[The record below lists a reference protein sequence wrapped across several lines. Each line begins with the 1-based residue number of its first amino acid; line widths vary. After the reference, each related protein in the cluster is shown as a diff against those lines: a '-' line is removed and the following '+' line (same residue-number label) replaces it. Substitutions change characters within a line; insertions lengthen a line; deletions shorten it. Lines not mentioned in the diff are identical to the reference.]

1 MLALIYAS
9 ALLCFLI
16 YFIYREKEMSAYM
29 QQSTNEFLYEII
41 YSTIKA
47 TGLITMLEEDHTG
60 VNMSYNFITNV
71 VSFDANR
78 LVKAAGELSGIPFDQ
93 YVKTITLHEL
103 GHAIDR
109 PALDASL
116 TRTLDYFDMRDQ
128 YSTKEIFNNP
138 ELLGMII
145 EEHQMN
151 IAFEETAWA
160 NAETLNQKL
169 QFIDQNSFELI
180 KKHSLSTYIR
190 NYEEDLAAYKQL
202 LEQTELLPA

>member
-1 MLALIYAS
+1 
-9 ALLCFLI
+9 
-16 YFIYREKEMSAYM
+16 MSVYM
-29 QQSTNEFLYEII
+29 NQYTNEFLYKLIC
-41 YSTIKA
+41 STIQA
-47 TGLITMLEEDHTG
+47 TGLPIMLEEDHTG

-78 LVKAAGELSGIPFDQ
+78 LVEAAGELPSIPFDH

-128 YSTKEIFNNP
+128 YSTKEIFKNP
-138 ELLGMII
+138 DLLGMLI

-160 NAETLNQKL
+160 NAENLNEKL
-169 QFIDQNSFELI
+169 LLIDQNTFEMI
-180 KKHSLSTYIR
+180 KNHSLSTYIN
-190 NYEEDLAAYKQL
+190 NYEEDLAVYKQL
-202 LEQTELLPA
+202 LEQTELQPA

>member
-1 MLALIYAS
+1 
-9 ALLCFLI
+9 
-16 YFIYREKEMSAYM
+16 MSAYM
-29 QQSTNEFLYEII
+29 QQSTNEFLYELI

-47 TGLITMLEEDHTG
+47 TGLNTMLEEDHTG

-71 VSFDANR
+71 VSFDARR
-78 LVKAAGELSGIPFDQ
+78 LVKAAGELSNIPFDQ

-138 ELLGMII
+138 DLLGMII

-160 NAETLNQKL
+160 NAEILNQKL
-169 QFIDQNSFELI
+169 QFIDQNSFEMI

-202 LEQTELLPA
+202 LEQTELQPA

>member
-1 MLALIYAS
+1 M
-9 ALLCFLI
+9 CFLI
-16 YFIYREKEMSAYM
+16 YFIYIEKEMSAYM
-29 QQSTNEFLYEII
+29 QQSTNKFLYELI

-47 TGLITMLEEDHTG
+47 TGLNTVLEEDHTG

-78 LVKAAGELSGIPFDQ
+78 LVKAAGELSNIPLDQ

-160 NAETLNQKL
+160 NAEILNQKL
-169 QFIDQNSFELI
+169 QFIDQNSFEMI

-202 LEQTELLPA
+202 LEQTELQPA

>member
-1 MLALIYAS
+1 
-9 ALLCFLI
+9 
-16 YFIYREKEMSAYM
+16 MSAYM
-29 QQSTNEFLYEII
+29 QQSTNEFLYELI

-47 TGLITMLEEDHTG
+47 TGLNTMLEEDHTG

-78 LVKAAGELSGIPFDQ
+78 LVEAAGELPSIPFDH

-128 YSTKEIFNNP
+128 YSTKEIFKNP
-138 ELLGMII
+138 DLLGMLI

-160 NAETLNQKL
+160 NAENLNEKL
-169 QFIDQNSFELI
+169 LLIDQNTFEMI
-180 KKHSLSTYIR
+180 KNHSLSTYIN
-190 NYEEDLAAYKQL
+190 NYEEDLAVYKQL
-202 LEQTELLPA
+202 LEQTELQPA

>member
-1 MLALIYAS
+1 
-9 ALLCFLI
+9 
-16 YFIYREKEMSAYM
+16 MSAYM
-29 QQSTNEFLYEII
+29 QQSTNKFLYELI

-47 TGLITMLEEDHTG
+47 TGLNTMLEEDHTG

-78 LVKAAGELSGIPFDQ
+78 LVKAAGELSTIPFDQ

-116 TRTLDYFDMRDQ
+116 TRTFDYFDMRDQ

-160 NAETLNQKL
+160 NAEILNQKL
-169 QFIDQNSFELI
+169 QFIDQNSFETI

-202 LEQTELLPA
+202 LEQTELQPA

>member
-1 MLALIYAS
+1 
-9 ALLCFLI
+9 
-16 YFIYREKEMSAYM
+16 MSAYM
-29 QQSTNEFLYEII
+29 QQSTNDFLYELI

-47 TGLITMLEEDHTG
+47 TGLTTMLEEDHTG

-71 VSFDANR
+71 VSFDAHR
-78 LVKAAGELSGIPFDQ
+78 LVEASRELPSIPFDQ
-93 YVKTITLHEL
+93 YVRTITLHEL

-116 TRTLDYFDMRDQ
+116 NRTLDYFDMRDQ
-128 YSTKEIFNNP
+128 YSTKEIFKNP
-138 ELLGMII
+138 DLLGLII

-160 NAETLNQKL
+160 NAEILNQKL
-169 QFIDQNSFELI
+169 QFIDQNSFEMI

-190 NYEEDLAAYKQL
+190 NYEEDLEAYKQL
-202 LEQTELLPA
+202 LEQTELQPA

>member
-1 MLALIYAS
+1 MLALNKRAFY
-9 ALLCFLI
+9 CVFL
-16 YFIYREKEMSAYM
+16 FILYIEKEMSAYM
-29 QQSTNEFLYEII
+29 QQSTNEFLYELI

-47 TGLITMLEEDHTG
+47 TGLNTMLEEDHTG

-71 VSFDANR
+71 VSFDARR
-78 LVKAAGELSGIPFDQ
+78 LVKAAGELSNIPFDQ

-138 ELLGMII
+138 DLLGMII

-160 NAETLNQKL
+160 NAEILNQKL
-169 QFIDQNSFELI
+169 QFIDQNSFEMI

-202 LEQTELLPA
+202 LEQTELQPA

>member
-1 MLALIYAS
+1 MLALFKRAFY
-9 ALLCFLI
+9 CVFL
-16 YFIYREKEMSAYM
+16 FILYIEKEMSAYM
-29 QQSTNEFLYEII
+29 QQSTNEFLYELI

-47 TGLITMLEEDHTG
+47 TGLNTMLEEDHTG

-71 VSFDANR
+71 VSFDAKR
-78 LVKAAGELSGIPFDQ
+78 LVKAAGELSNIPFDQ

-138 ELLGMII
+138 DLLGMII

-160 NAETLNQKL
+160 NAEILNQKL
-169 QFIDQNSFELI
+169 QFIDQNSFEMI

-202 LEQTELLPA
+202 LEQTELQPA